1 MEAFAADVARLVAR
15 TDELV
20 RRLDGLEK
28 HHPAVLTEQLGNLK
42 ADVLELREE
51 VTGLKRSLYT
61 LAVSISSGAAL
72 FAFTA
77 FQLWGRGGG

>member
-1 MEAFAADVARLVAR
+1 MEASAADIARLAVR
-15 TDELV
+15 TDEIA
-20 RRLDGLEK
+20 RRLGELER
-28 HHPAVLTEQLGNLK
+28 HHPAVTAEQLLHLK
-42 ADVLELREE
+42 ADVIELRDE

-77 FQLWGRGGG
+77 FQLWGRGG

>member
-1 MEAFAADVARLVAR
+1 MEASAADIARIAAR

-20 RRLDGLEK
+20 RRLDGFEK
-28 HHPAVLTEQLGNLK
+28 HHPAVIAEQLRNLK
-42 ADVLELREE
+42 VDVIELREE

-72 FAFTA
+72 FALTA
-77 FQLWGRGGG
+77 FQLWGRG

>member
-1 MEAFAADVARLVAR
+1 
-15 TDELV
+15 
-20 RRLDGLEK
+20 
-28 HHPAVLTEQLGNLK
+28 VLTEQLGNLK
-42 ADVLELREE
+42 ADVVELRDE

-77 FQLWGRGGG
+77 FQLWGRGG